1 MAFCPFANLDVEV
14 QRIVSEKS
22 SRIGV
27 VTLLIALLAGAAGG
41 IGFFTLGYA
50 DATAYLRDDPAACA
64 NCHVMKG
71 HLDAWI
77 KSSHG
82 KVATCNDCHA
92 PAGMIDKYYCKAR
105 NGFFHSLAF
114 TTGEFPDNIQST
126 DYNHGVTE
134 RACRTCHAEIA
145 HGIGTPGP
153 GSAPA
158 EDLSCIHCHATV
170 GHDR

>member
-1 MAFCPFANLDVEV
+1 M
-14 QRIVSEKS
+14 SERT

-27 VTLLIALLAGAAGG
+27 AALLVALLAGAAGG
-41 IGFFTLGYA
+41 VGFFTVGYA

-64 NCHVMKG
+64 NCHVMQG
-71 HLDAWI
+71 HLDAWV

-105 NGFFHSLAF
+105 NGFLHSLAF
-114 TTGEFPDNIQST
+114 TTGEFADNIRST

-134 RACRTCHAEIA
+134 QACRNCHAQVS
-145 HGIGTPGP
+145 HGIRSPRAGPSPG
-153 GSAPA
+153 

>member
-1 MAFCPFANLDVEV
+1 MSP
-14 QRIVSEKS
+14 KT

-27 VTLLIALLAGAAGG
+27 VALLVALLAGAAGG

-64 NCHVMKG
+64 NCHVMQG
-71 HLDAWI
+71 HLDAWV

-105 NGFFHSLAF
+105 NGFLHSLAF
-114 TTGEFPDNIQST
+114 TTGEFPNNIRST

-134 RACRTCHAEIA
+134 QACRNCHA
-145 HGIGTPGP
+145 GISHAIRSPVAGP
-153 GSAPA
+153 NPA
-158 EDLSCIHCHATV
+158 NDLSCVHCHATV

>member
-1 MAFCPFANLDVEV
+1 MEIP
-14 QRIVSEKS
+14 RTVSERA

-27 VTLLIALLAGAAGG
+27 VTLLIALFAGAAGG

-64 NCHVMKG
+64 NCHVMQG

-82 KVATCNDCHA
+82 KVATCNQCHA
-92 PAGMIDKYYCKAR
+92 PAGTFDKYYCKAR

-114 TTGEFPDNIQST
+114 TTGEFPDNLRST
-126 DYNHGVTE
+126 DYNHRVTE
-134 RACRTCHAEIA
+134 QACRNCHAEVS
-145 HGIGTPGP
+145 HGLRSPVARMNTT
-153 GSAPA
+153 
-158 EDLSCIHCHATV
+158 EELSCIHCHATV

>member
-1 MAFCPFANLDVEV
+1 METQKP
-14 QRIVSEKS
+14 VSEKT

-27 VTLLIALLAGAAGG
+27 VMLLIALLAGAAGG

-64 NCHVMKG
+64 NCHVMQG

-92 PAGMIDKYYCKAR
+92 PAGTIDKYYCKAR

-114 TTGEFPDNIQST
+114 TTGEFPNNIRST

-134 RACRTCHAEIA
+134 QACRNCHAETS
-145 HGIGTPGP
+145 HGIRSPVAGP
-153 GSAPA
+153 NPA
-158 EDLSCIHCHATV
+158 EDLSCIHCHASV